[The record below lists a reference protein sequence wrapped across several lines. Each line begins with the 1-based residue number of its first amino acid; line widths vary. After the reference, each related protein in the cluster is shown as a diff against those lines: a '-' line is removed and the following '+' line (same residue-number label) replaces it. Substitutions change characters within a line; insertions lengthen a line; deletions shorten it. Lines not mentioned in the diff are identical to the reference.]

1 MMDDDVNVYRN
12 TEQKRLGEEV
22 DSRDS
27 WSAHD
32 SILQELLG
40 DAATSPWCLGEL
52 GQYATKICRA
62 RVQSATRSDARRC
75 GRLGQLTPGAIFGVL
90 WRFGSVC
97 RCRRICFNQTA
108 AATVRI

>member
-32 SILQELLG
+32 STLQELLG
-40 DAATSPWCLGEL
+40 DAATGVV
-52 GQYATKICRA
+52 QHATIGHFTDSSKGCERARLAVPHHATTTSAIKINIRRRKICRA
-62 RVQSATRSDARRC
+62 RT
-75 GRLGQLTPGAIFGVL
+75 
-90 WRFGSVC
+90 
-97 RCRRICFNQTA
+97 
-108 AATVRI
+108 

>member
-40 DAATSPWCLGEL
+40 QPELASMPQLDTLLMQAKAVKEPGWPCLTMQRQRRLSKSISVGVRSAAP
-52 GQYATKICRA
+52 AHRA
-62 RVQSATRSDARRC
+62 RQDPTQDDAVGL
-75 GRLGQLTPGAIFGVL
+75 GR
-90 WRFGSVC
+90 
-97 RCRRICFNQTA
+97 
-108 AATVRI
+108 

>member
-40 DAATSPWCLGEL
+40 DAATSAWCLGEL
-52 GQYATKICRA
+52 GQHATLEPFTDSSKGCE
-62 RVQSATRSDARRC
+62 SDARRC
-75 GRLGQLTPGAIFGVL
+75 GRLGQITPGAIFGVL
-90 WRFGSVC
+90 
-97 RCRRICFNQTA
+97 
-108 AATVRI
+108 